1 MPNILG
7 LNKLKDKVTRYTLEI
22 ISGYLRIS
30 ILQCKYK
37 FFDFDASR
45 TLYPLGNGSIK
56 YGFMFQKPNPVY
68 YFQYLRFDPESNAIL
83 LLHQTEYVKSAKF

>member
-37 FFDFDASR
+37 FFDFDASI

-68 YFQYLRFDPESNAIL
+68 YFQYLRL
-83 LLHQTEYVKSAKF
+83 LVRPIPGLKLFVGSSFL